1 MMTEAASLAKKFDAY
16 IQTHLSENL
25 DEIASVRQRFPE
37 NTSYT
42 DVYAS
47 CNLLGDRTVLGH
59 CIHLSDA
66 EIEQLVSS
74 KSVIAHCP
82 TSNFFLGSGI
92 MPLDRLQDA
101 GLRIG
106 LGSDVAGGPEL
117 SLWQVMRSTIEAQQA
132 RSFYE
137 TDVRVP
143 TPADALYFA
152 TLGGAIGLGMD
163 DTIGTLDVAKDA
175 DLIVINPSACLPT
188 ASNSRNR
195 LADFSAQD
203 LLSLL
208 VYRGGAHAVV
218 ETFVR
223 GRTVY
228 CAPDPQLL

>member
-1 MMTEAASLAKKFDAY
+1 
-16 IQTHLSENL
+16 
-25 DEIASVRQRFPE
+25 
-37 NTSYT
+37 
-42 DVYAS
+42 
-47 CNLLGDRTVLGH
+47 
-59 CIHLSDA
+59 
-66 EIEQLVSS
+66 
-74 KSVIAHCP
+74 
-82 TSNFFLGSGI
+82 
-92 MPLDRLQDA
+92 
-101 GLRIG
+101 
-106 LGSDVAGGPEL
+106 
-117 SLWQVMRSTIEAQQA
+117 
-132 RSFYE
+132 
-137 TDVRVP
+137 
-143 TPADALYFA
+143 
-152 TLGGAIGLGMD
+152 MD